1 MEGRQMMSDT
11 IESTAR
17 PIWVP
22 TGDLTIFEV
31 DQFHHELV
39 TLLEADGPIELDL
52 SHIERVDG
60 AGMQLITAASRCH
73 RFRITKIPSGL
84 SEMLATAGCH
94 GLAAWKSN
102 GG

>member
-1 MEGRQMMSDT
+1 MEGRQMTSDT

-17 PIWVP
+17 PSWAP

-39 TLLEADGPIELDL
+39 TLLVTLPEADGPIELDL

-60 AGMQLITAASRCH
+60 AGMQLIMAASRCN
-73 RFRITKIPSGL
+73 RFRITQIPSEI
-84 SEMLATAGCH
+84 SKVLATAGCQFIDD
-94 GLAAWKSN
+94 
-102 GG
+102 